1 MQRQILHSVSIAV
14 FLFGYVTASVTLAE
28 ESAEERNWNPC
39 RKSAW
44 SRDSSPIYINIASSI
59 ASSEEK
65 SWLPKWQS
73 PKMPWSQ
80 NQPPRSYQPKTSTW
94 NQMSK
99 TSKRWWNKTIALLDP
114 YPEPQ
119 SPKYS
124 PTAGKASK
132 PNWFTRMFQPK
143 EPEKPRTVPEFLS
156 QESPK

>member
-1 MQRQILHSVSIAV
+1 MMQPQIFHSVTIAV
-14 FLFGYVTASVTLAE
+14 FFFGCVTASVG
-28 ESAEERNWNPC
+28 SAEERNWNPW

-44 SRDSSPIYINIASSI
+44 SRDSSPIYTNIASSI

-114 YPEPQ
+114 YPEPK

-124 PTAGKASK
+124 PTAGKAPK
-132 PNWFTRMFQPK
+132 PNWFTGMFQPK
-143 EPEKPRTVPEFLS
+143 ESKKSLTLLEFLGLDR
-156 QESPK
+156 PK

>member
-1 MQRQILHSVSIAV
+1 MQPQIFHSVTIAV
-14 FLFGYVTASVTLAE
+14 FLFGCVTASVGSAE
-28 ESAEERNWNPC
+28 ESAEERNCNPW

-44 SRDSSPIYINIASSI
+44 SRDSSPIYTTIASSI

-99 TSKRWWNKTIALLDP
+99 ASKRWLENTVALLDP
-114 YPEPQ
+114 YPEPK

-124 PTAGKASK
+124 PTAGKAPK

-143 EPEKPRTVPEFLS
+143 EPEKPRTVPEFLG